1 VVVCSYQRTS
11 VVLGDGVHEM
21 LVCADIAAGAALTS
35 GVIDIESVS
44 VCEVLACGGV
54 DVRLW

>member
-1 VVVCSYQRTS
+1 
-11 VVLGDGVHEM
+11 VHEV
-21 LVCADIAAGAALTS
+21 LVCADIAAGAALAS
-35 GVIDIESVS
+35 AVVDVESVS